1 MPQTSLNTGSL
12 CTAVT
17 FLRGRVRA
25 ISKASRATR
34 RAPRRV
40 ITRVPMVISSFG
52 RNSPAAGASDAGRL
66 HSLVHLA
73 HEHDIHVFMHR
84 WEIRVRLDRPYGGK
98 QLEAFLRTGGII
110 QVASLR
116 G

>member
-1 MPQTSLNTGSL
+1 MPQASLKTGSL

-17 FLRGRVRA
+17 FLRLRVRA

-40 ITRVPMVISSFG
+40 ITRVPMEISSFG
-52 RNSPAAGASDAGRL
+52 RNSPAAGGRDDGRL
-66 HSLVHLA
+66 HPLIHLA

-84 WEIRVRLDRPYGGK
+84 REIRV
-98 QLEAFLRTGGII
+98 
-110 QVASLR
+110 
-116 G
+116 